1 MRAALGLISLIVLS
15 SVLLFGQAPSGGG
28 QRPIAFGH
36 VTVIDATGSPAQP
49 DMTVVVTG
57 DRITALGKFGSVRIP
72 ANAQIK
78 DARGRFMIPGL
89 QEMHTHVFI
98 RERKSFPLYS
108 LYLFIAHGVTGIRD
122 FGSTGVKDDFGDYP
136 FRQDTEW
143 RQAVSAG
150 SILGPRINMSLT
162 VVNGPKVAG
171 YPRTW
176 LTVSNAAEAREM
188 VRFLKDQGA
197 DFIKEYDELSP
208 DSYFALVD
216 EAKKQ
221 GIPVAGHVPTSVS
234 AAEASDAGQRSL
246 EHNYGVPSGC
256 SSKEA
261 EIMQKETALWGPGK
275 PAMRGILPV
284 DDVKAMIGS
293 YDEAKCKALFA
304 KFVRNNTFVDPSML
318 RARGGG
324 VQASDPRV
332 VKWFSPA
339 LREYSY
345 PASRPTNPQ
354 NPAVAEARR
363 LAYGYHSRLVKEMQ
377 RSGVKMLVGTDD
389 SFFGT
394 SLHEE
399 LVEFVKAGLTP
410 MEALQIATKNAAE
423 YYGKLDTFGTV
434 EKGKVADLVLLD
446 ANPLESIENTQKISA
461 VVVGGHLLER
471 SELDQLLTLVE
482 STNHILR

>member
-1 MRAALGLISLIVLS
+1 VVCS
-15 SVLLFGQAPSGGG
+15 STFLFAQTQAGPAD
-28 QRPIAFGH
+28 RPLAFTH

-57 DRITALGKFGSVRIP
+57 NRISALGRFGSVVIP
-72 ANAQIK
+72 ANAQVS

-89 QEMHTHVFI
+89 QEMHTHAFI
-98 RERKSFPLYS
+98 RSRKSFPLYTF
-108 LYLFIAHGVTGIRD
+108 YLFIANGVTGIRD
-122 FGSTGVKDDFGDYP
+122 FGSTGGKDDFGDYK
-136 FRQDTEW
+136 FRGDAEW

-150 SILGPRINMSLT
+150 NILGPRVNMSLT
-162 VVNGPKVAG
+162 VVNGPRADG
-171 YPRTW
+171 YPRSW
-176 LTVSNAAEAREM
+176 LTVANAAEAREM
-188 VRFLKDQGA
+188 VKFLKDQGA
-197 DFIKEYDELSP
+197 DFIKEYDELSR
-208 DSYFALVD
+208 DSYFALLD

-246 EHNYGVPSGC
+246 EHNYGVLSGC

-261 EIMQKETALWGPGK
+261 DIMQKETALWGPGK

-284 DDVKAMIGS
+284 DDIKAMINS
-293 YDEAKCKALFA
+293 YDEGKCKALFA
-304 KFVRNNTFVDPSML
+304 KFVKNNTFVDPSML

-324 VQASDPRV
+324 VPATDLRV
-332 VKWFSPA
+332 VKYFSPA

-345 PASRPTNPQ
+345 PAARTPRPPD
-354 NPAVAEARR
+354 PAAVEARK
-363 LAYGYHSRLVKEMQ
+363 LAYEYHSRLVKTMQ
-377 RSGVKMLVGTDD
+377 QSGVKMLVGTDD

-399 LVEFVKAGLTP
+399 LVEFVKAGVTP
-410 MEALQIATKNAAE
+410 MQALQIATKNAAE
-423 YYGKLDTFGTV
+423 YYGKLDSSGTV

-461 VVVGGHLLER
+461 VVVDGRLLDR
-471 SELDQLLTLVE
+471 KELDRLLTQVE
-482 STNHILR
+482 SPNHIPR